1 MGAVTTDHLPLT
13 TLPPMLR
20 VPPNIQIPADELQ
33 FTFVRSAGPG
43 GQNVN
48 KVNTKAVLRWAV
60 TTSPS
65 LSESVRSRFLAH
77 YGSRLTNGGEL
88 IISSQRF
95 RDQSRNRA
103 DCLERLQT
111 MLATVAIAPKRRRKT
126 RPSRSSVERRLE
138 GKQKRSERKQ
148 QRRGVDEC

>member
-1 MGAVTTDHLPLT
+1 
-13 TLPPMLR
+13 MLR
-20 VPPNIQIPADELQ
+20 VAPNIEIPDDELQ

-65 LSESVRSRFLAH
+65 LSEAVRARFLAH
-77 YGSRLTNGGEL
+77 YGSRLTNDGEL
-88 IISSQRF
+88 IINSQQY

-103 DCLERLQT
+103 DCLERLRV
-111 MLATVAIAPKRRRKT
+111 MLATVAVAPKRRRKT

-148 QRRGVDEC
+148 QRRGVEE